1 MHISELQLIGF
12 KSFQDKAVLRFSPG
26 INAIVGPNGCG
37 KTNVLDALRWVLG
50 EQSFSLLR
58 CGRTEDVVFGGTATA
73 PPTNYAEVKLVLA
86 ADDPAEPAAEIEIR
100 RRYFR
105 SGESEYFLNRQPC
118 RLKDIQEVFLSS
130 GTGTRAYS
138 IFDLRQM
145 REIISGNIRK
155 LFEEAATLAKYQ
167 DAKDECQR
175 KLALTESDLT
185 RLDDII
191 VERERLV
198 RSLAR
203 QAARLRAHS
212 RLRAEENDLKLAAL
226 KQEYD
231 ELVREQARV
240 QADADGLEQAAS
252 ARVADIHQLD
262 DALKTQR
269 AKLRDLQA
277 SRDEAAG
284 RLLEQRRTVAELDG
298 KILLARQRIDF
309 LAAAADRAEQERRA
323 LLESVTRL
331 EQAFAGTLVRLAEAN
346 EQVAREQQAL
356 EAERASTRAGEDRL
370 YNLKNHDA
378 ALQHQLKEL
387 LEQQAELNAERAR
400 REALE
405 ENRTEEQARLAEE
418 LLALDARLTEARAGL
433 DKIDSTR
440 AALQENV
447 AANCRRSETL
457 RTELAS
463 VQQRLKETQRGL
475 ARLNQERVRRE
486 KELAVLRSWARA
498 EQSEVC
504 RTVLGDTLLGNV
516 SQFMQIRTGWERAFE
531 AALYAVAD
539 FLVTTGSAGSERLAA
554 LAEARPDLSFGFL
567 PLDTG
572 QRKEDDPSARAE
584 EAGVDRGLT
593 TGGLEPP
600 EDDAVVAP
608 LAQYVEF
615 DPLTPEPLRA
625 MVRRCQVVAGAADL
639 ERLGPAHPGWTFV
652 TRDGWC
658 RFSDGRL
665 VLAGSGPGRLGSV
678 RLGDE
683 HVRRLAETDT
693 AQARLTGDEVGLTAR
708 RDELENDLGVRE
720 VEVGDLERQAHTQD
734 ALRSALAAQIDELER
749 ERGRLQARVQSP
761 LSKSQSPES
770 SVQVRLAETASRV
783 EATGA
788 LLEQSGRDVAAQEHL
803 VRAGLER
810 SAELLADLSRARETG
825 SRLETESAFAKRQID
840 EARRRIVELELAAAQ
855 HHEEVAAL
863 ERESADRTLEME
875 HARSQLARLE
885 AELQQMQFS
894 DLVKAEEE
902 LDRNLAE
909 LRTGQEQQ
917 QTLLLDQRLKLRE
930 LALRLAAIADEARTA
945 GGTDIAR
952 FEPEQLPDATARLVG
967 LRQRLLAL
975 GQVNPLAGDDYN
987 REKQDLVKLRQQRED
1002 VGAARVNLEQTMAE
1016 IDRHA
1021 RDQFLSTYAAVRT
1034 EFQQVFKELFLE
1046 GEADLVLVND
1056 TNPLES
1062 EIAITA
1068 KPRGKNP
1075 KRLEQLSDGEKAM
1088 LAISLLF
1095 AFYRVKPAP
1104 FCFLDEVD
1112 APLDDAN
1119 AARFANYLRR
1129 IAGTTQVVI
1138 ITHNRLT
1145 VERAD
1150 VVFGVTAE
1158 EPGISKLISV
1168 RLAGYRTAEPE
1179 PAPA

>member
-1 MHISELQLIGF
+1 MLVHIRELQLIGF
-12 KSFQDKAVLRFSPG
+12 KSFQDKTVLRFSPG

-58 CGRTEDVVFGGTATA
+58 CGRTEDVVFAGTATA

-86 ADDPAEPAAEIEIR
+86 TDDPAEPAAEIEIR

-105 SGESEYFLNRQPC
+105 SGESECFLNRQPC

-138 IFDLRQM
+138 TFDLRQM

-155 LFEEAATLAKYQ
+155 MFEEAATLAKYQ

-203 QAARLRAHS
+203 QAARLRAYN
-212 RLRAEENDLKLAAL
+212 RLKAEENSLKLTAL

-240 QADADGLEQAAS
+240 QADVDRLEQAAS
-252 ARVADIHQLD
+252 ARVAEIHELD
-262 DALKTQR
+262 EVLKTQR

-284 RLLEQRRTVAELDG
+284 RVHEQRRTVADLEG

-309 LAAAADRAEQERRA
+309 LTAAADRAEQERRS
-323 LLESVTRL
+323 LKESVARL
-331 EQAFAGTLVRLAEAN
+331 EQAFAGTLARLAEAN
-346 EQVAREQQAL
+346 EQVAREQQTL
-356 EAERASTRAGEDRL
+356 EAERARTRANEERL

-378 ALQHQLKEL
+378 ALQHQLKGL

-405 ENRTEEQARLAEE
+405 ENQNEEQARLAEE
-418 LLALDARLTEARAGL
+418 LSALDSRLAEARAGL
-433 DKIDSTR
+433 TQIDATR

-463 VQQRLKETQRGL
+463 VQQKLKETQSAL

-486 KELAVLRSWARA
+486 KELAVLRSRAGA

-504 RTVLGDTLLGNV
+504 RTVLGATLLGNV
-516 SQFMQIRTGWERAFE
+516 GQFMQIRPGWERALE

-539 FLVTTGSAGSERLAA
+539 FLVTTVGIGSERLTA
-554 LAEARPDLSFGFL
+554 LTEARPDLSFGFL

-572 QRKEDDPSARAE
+572 QKKEEDRTAQN
-584 EAGVDRGLT
+584 EAADT
-593 TGGLEPP
+593 DNGLELP

-615 DPLTPEPLRA
+615 DPLAPESLRA
-625 MVRRCQVVAGAADL
+625 MVRRCQVVASVADL
-639 ERLGPAHPGWTFV
+639 ERLGPACPGWTFV
-652 TRDGWC
+652 TQDGWC

-665 VLAGSGPGRLGSV
+665 VLAGSGPGRLGSA

-683 HVRRLAETDT
+683 HVRRLVEIETE
-693 AQARLTGDEVGLTAR
+693 QVQLTVEETRLTAR
-708 RDELENDLGVRE
+708 RDELGNDLGVRE
-720 VEVGDLERQAHTQD
+720 VEVGDLERQAHAQD

-749 ERGRLQARVQSP
+749 ERERLQSRVQRPVSSVQSP
-761 LSKSQSPES
+761 VSDIQA
-770 SVQVRLAETASRV
+770 RLAENASRI

-788 LLEQSGRDVAAQEHL
+788 LLEQSSRDVAAQEQL

-810 SAELLADLSRARETG
+810 SAELLADLSRARETV
-825 SRLETESAFAKRQID
+825 SRLETENAFAKRQID
-840 EARRRIVELELAAAQ
+840 EARRRIAELELAAAQ
-855 HHEEVAAL
+855 HHEEIAAL
-863 ERESADRTLEME
+863 ERESADRKLELE
-875 HARSQLARLE
+875 QARNQLARLE
-885 AELQQMQFS
+885 AELEQLQFS
-894 DLVKAEEE
+894 ELVKAEEE
-902 LDRNLAE
+902 LDRNLSE
-909 LRTGQEQQ
+909 LRAGQEQQ

-930 LALRLAAIADEARTA
+930 LALRLAAIADEARAA
-945 GGTDIAR
+945 GGTDIALLR
-952 FEPEQLPDATARLVG
+952 PEELPDAAARLDSV
-967 LRQRLLAL
+967 RQRLLAL

-1002 VGAARVNLEQTMAE
+1002 VAAARANLEQTMAE

-1021 RDQFLSTYAAVRT
+1021 RDQFLSTYAAVRAQ
-1034 EFQQVFKELFLE
+1034 FQQVFKELFLE
-1046 GEADLVLVND
+1046 GDADLMLVND
-1056 TNPLES
+1056 ANPLES

-1088 LAISLLF
+1088 LALSLLF

-1119 AARFANYLRR
+1119 AARFADYLRR
-1129 IAGTTQVVI
+1129 IAATTQVVI

-1168 RLAGYRTAEPE
+1168 KLAGYRKPEPE